1 MKKLRFVFLML
12 LMGQLIYAQK
22 SKIDTVVV
30 DDSKQRLNEISLVVT
45 DLIDGSYQF
54 RYERKLGSHISV
66 GMGTALKGKNGLL
79 SISGIDREQI
89 KTGDITY
96 SGFKLIPDVRYYLN
110 KTQQYQLDG
119 FYFGAYSKYFHFNS
133 NINGTYINKNEK
145 AYPIN
150 LDAKMRIL
158 SLGLMVGYKLAVTKR
173 INVDFLILGPGT
185 SNQKYKLDFKE
196 FLPDEFY
203 DDLNEAL
210 KNFSVYDLING
221 DFQFDVRDAKTQ
233 FTTVSFR
240 YGLTVGYTF

>member
-1 MKKLRFVFLML
+1 MKKISLVFAVL
-12 LMGQLIYAQK
+12 LLSQIAIAQK
-22 SKIDTVVV
+22 KIIVSEENS
-30 DDSKQRLNEISLVVT
+30 DSIKRINEISLVVT

-54 RYERKLGSHISV
+54 RYERKMGTHISI
-66 GMGTALKGKNGLL
+66 GLGAAVKSKDGL
-79 SISGIDREQI
+79 VSISGIDKKQI
-89 KTGDITY
+89 KTGDIVY

-133 NINGTYINKNEK
+133 NINGTYINKSEK
-145 AYPIN
+145 EYPIN
-150 LDAKMRIL
+150 LDARIRIL

-173 INVDFLILGPGT
+173 LNIDFLILGPGT
-185 SNQKYKLDFKE
+185 SRQKYRLDFRE

-210 KNFSVYDLING
+210 KNFSVYDLIKS
-221 DFQFDVRDAKTQ
+221 DFRFDVQDAKTQ
-233 FTTVSFR
+233 FTTISFR